1 MEKPESR
8 DTVSPLRPG
17 DGLRGDVNRP
27 VMGHPGAEVD
37 VQGGAA
43 AASPF
48 ERPASQN
55 TPGSESVSLPERIGP
70 FRILGL
76 LGRGGMGTVYV
87 AEQETPVR
95 RRVALKI
102 INAGLDWKS
111 VIARFEIERQALAL
125 MDHPCIA
132 RVFEAGQTEDGRPYF
147 VMEHVAGVPI
157 NQHCDRHRLTVEQR
171 LELFIGICDAV
182 QHAHQKGVIHRD
194 LKPSNILVSI
204 HDDRAVPK
212 IIDFGVA
219 KAINQRL
226 TEKTLFTEQ
235 GRLIGTPEY
244 MSPEQAEMT
253 AQDIDTRSDIYSL
266 GVLLYELLTGSLPF
280 DPKTLRRAGLAE
292 IVRII
297 REVDPPKPSTKLS
310 LLAHGGADSSM
321 DVAHHR
327 RSDARTLCRSLSGDL
342 DWITMKALE
351 KDRTR
356 RYASAS
362 DFAEDIRRHL
372 RHEPVVAGRPGA
384 FYRAGKFVRR
394 HRIGSCMSAA
404 TAVLLIAATIV
415 SSYQASR
422 ARRAEALA
430 AQRLNDVTH
439 EGEKSAAVSAFL
451 RHVLTSPDPVRDGRD
466 VRVTDVL
473 ARAVRSLPEG
483 VVHDPEIEAA
493 VRCAIGETYLS
504 LNLLDEAELQLETAR
519 VMQTAT
525 LGEHHPD
532 LAETLYHLGWLCVQR
547 GDHARAEVL
556 LRQSL
561 DIFREGGSRQDSQV
575 GDVLSDLGGVYRYQG
590 RFDESESALR
600 EALEIARRLHG
611 TPSREV
617 GQILI
622 FQAELAGIR
631 GDHPSAEST
640 GRAAMNMLRTTCGA
654 THPLYADACFQ
665 VAHTLEVT
673 KRFDEAEP
681 LLREALAIRQR
692 EYGADSAPVA
702 ACWVELG
709 AIDRASGRLAEAE
722 ASLREGLRIYGGVYD
737 ETHESYVTTL
747 LTLAIVV
754 DDSGTSEQAD
764 ALFQTA
770 ISAYAKAFGAEH
782 WLVANARS
790 LRSVCLTRLHR
801 YEEAE
806 KELLSA
812 HPILMAAGLKDHA
825 RNAATRLADLYRA
838 WGKPA
843 QEAEWRQRA
852 EAP

>member
-8 DTVSPLRPG
+8 ATVSPMGSG

-27 VMGHPGAEVD
+27 VMGHPGGEIGA
-37 VQGGAA
+37 QGAA
-43 AASPF
+43 AADSPF
-48 ERPASQN
+48 GNPAAPDTQ
-55 TPGSESVSLPERIGP
+55 GRESVSLPERIGP

-327 RSDARTLCRSLSGDL
+327 RSDARTLGRSLSGDL

-394 HRIGSCMSAA
+394 HRVGSCMSAA
-404 TAVLLIAATIV
+404 TAVLLMGATIV

-430 AQRLNDVTH
+430 ALRLNDVIH
-439 EGEKSAAVSAFL
+439 EAEKTMAVSAFL

-466 VRVTDVL
+466 VRVMDVL
-473 ARAVRSLPEG
+473 GRAVRSLPEG
-483 VVHDPEIEAA
+483 VVDDPETEAA

-504 LNLLDEAELQLETAR
+504 LNMLDEAELQLETAR
-519 VMQTAT
+519 AMQTAT
-525 LGEHHPD
+525 LGEQHPD

-547 GDHARAEVL
+547 GDSARAEVL

-561 DIFREGGSRQDSQV
+561 DIFREGGPRHESRV

-590 RFDESESALR
+590 RFDEAAVALQ
-600 EALEIARRLHG
+600 EALEVARRLHG
-611 TPSREV
+611 PPSREV
-617 GQILI
+617 GQILV

-640 GRAAMNMLRTTCGA
+640 GREAMNMLRTTCGA

-681 LLREALAIRQR
+681 LLREALAVRKH

-702 ACWVELG
+702 GCWVELG
-709 AIDRASGRLAEAE
+709 AIDRSRGRLAEAE
-722 ASLREGLRIYGGVYD
+722 ASLREALRIYGGVYD
-737 ETHESYVTTL
+737 ESHESYVTTL

-754 DDSGTSEQAD
+754 DDSGSSEQAEP
-764 ALFQTA
+764 LFQTA
-770 ISAYAKAFGAEH
+770 IAAYLKTYGAEH

-790 LRSVCLTRLHR
+790 LRGVCLTRLRR

-812 HPILMAAGLKDHA
+812 HPILLAAGLKDHA

-838 WGKPA
+838 WDKSA
-843 QEAEWRQRA
+843 QEAEWRGRA
-852 EAP
+852 TAP